1 MKRTLTM
8 LALLISLACADL
20 VSTFVCAREDPGN
33 SKFGSFYLYRTRFL
47 GHQGRLTE
55 IRDHRPIRDARRAR
69 ESRAARPGR
78 YAGTPSRGLLERI
91 ATRLGRRPVPQAL
104 HDPLP
109 VVARDERADHLARLL
124 QVAELVQV
132 ETLLLQR
139 PHEPLRAPV
148 ALRLAD
154 ERRRVGEAPALD
166 LVHEGVRRVLTPP
179 VVPQGHDQGVVG
191 KRGLRPTLPAGR
203 RRDDH
208 RGRIDAGARRVERLA
223 DERHR
228 VPLVRPGAYSSPER
242 FNFRNSSP

>member
-1 MKRTLTM
+1 MGLE
-8 LALLISLACADL
+8 LLVPGWPDTPPNGEPRNP
-20 VSTFVCAREDPGN
+20 VARA
-33 SKFGSFYLYRTRFL
+33 LYRTRFL

-109 VVARDERADHLARLL
+109 VVAGDERADRLARLL

-148 ALRLAD
+148 ALGLAD

-179 VVPQGHDQGVVG
+179 VVPQGPAQGDL
-191 KRGLRPTLPAGR
+191 RGDRAEARP
-203 RRDDH
+203 
-208 RGRIDAGARRVERLA
+208 
-223 DERHR
+223 
-228 VPLVRPGAYSSPER
+228 
-242 FNFRNSSP
+242 